1 MSHTLSLLPEDEVQ
15 PQKKPQ
21 PLIVA
26 IKNKEALYSCYMPQ
40 LHRGGLFIAAASL
53 GSQSKNLPPPKS
65 KVMILLSLLD
75 DKQRKTI
82 QGEVC
87 WVASAQHSLGGV
99 AGVGIHFDD
108 NEAGR
113 ALKIQIENLL
123 AGLKQDQRTQ
133 TF

>member
-1 MSHTLSLLPEDEVQ
+1 MSKTLSLLPEDEVQ

-21 PLIVA
+21 PLIVT

-40 LHRGGLFIAAASL
+40 LSRGGLFIASTSF
-53 GSQSKNLPPPKS
+53 GPQVKSLPPPKS
-65 KVMILLSLLD
+65 KVMILLTLLE

-87 WVASAQHSLGGV
+87 WVAANQHMLGGMP
-99 AGVGIHFDD
+99 GVGIHFDD
-108 NEAGR
+108 NEASR

-123 AGLKQDQRTQ
+123 LGFTQDQRTQ